1 MEGQKRSL
9 FEDSKPESQVIGSV
23 DQKKMFISGDLS
35 SYNLPENFLKE
46 KKEMS
51 DFTKGFLF
59 TFFCGLL
66 VLILAIIVGISIESG
81 DHEDYEE
88 IVFISDGVETNYSYQ
103 LNDDNDY
110 GKCWNV
116 DLRVD
121 RSPDLSIYHD
131 CWSASA
137 TFPDDKNS
145 GIFPIHMYQYDLEIG
160 VLDFNATEVNMNLPH
175 EIENN
180 SNVTFRFEH
189 YSEVKGLWI
198 IEETIFVIEK
208 NNSMGDNIQL
218 GTETITNAAYE
229 GTINTIIK
237 NKTSD
242 FLVPLPLNYGNTNYL
257 DLELSI
263 INSENEEMI
272 KNQRVGK
279 QDDCWYYRSK
289 CTFTVGKDTE
299 IGFIDF
305 NSKILVISLEK
316 PLPSGTTLE
325 IYYDYDDGDSE
336 ELMILFLWLPPILF
350 VGGVIMMIYNKNSKM
365 LGGAFAALLPAIIV
379 TFILTLIIFE
389 TFL

>member
-9 FEDSKPESQVIGSV
+9 FEDSKPEPQVVGSV
-23 DQKKMFISGDLS
+23 DQERMFISGDLS

-46 KKEMS
+46 KKEMP
-51 DFTKGFLF
+51 DFIKGFLF
-59 TFFCGLL
+59 TFFCGFL

-88 IVFISDGVETNYSYQ
+88 IVFISDGVEKNYSYQ
-103 LNDDNDY
+103 LNNVDDYD
-110 GKCWNV
+110 KCWNV
-116 DLRVD
+116 DLWVD
-121 RSPDLSIYHD
+121 SPDLSID
-131 CWSASA
+131 VRCWSASA
-137 TFPDDKNS
+137 FDDDKKS
-145 GIFPIHMYQYDLEIG
+145 GKIFPIHMYQFDIEIG

-189 YSEVKGLWI
+189 YSEVKELWV

-218 GTETITNAAYE
+218 DTETSTDLYSEIT
-229 GTINTIIK
+229 TNTIIK

-279 QDDCWYYRSK
+279 QSDCWYYGSK

-305 NSKILVISLEK
+305 SSKILVISLEK

-350 VGGVIMMIYNKNSKM
+350 VGGVIMMIYNKNGKM

>member
-1 MEGQKRSL
+1 M
-9 FEDSKPESQVIGSV
+9 
-23 DQKKMFISGDLS
+23 
-35 SYNLPENFLKE
+35 
-46 KKEMS
+46 
-51 DFTKGFLF
+51 
-59 TFFCGLL
+59 
-66 VLILAIIVGISIESG
+66 
-81 DHEDYEE
+81 
-88 IVFISDGVETNYSYQ
+88 
-103 LNDDNDY
+103 
-110 GKCWNV
+110 
-116 DLRVD
+116 
-121 RSPDLSIYHD
+121 
-131 CWSASA
+131 
-137 TFPDDKNS
+137 
-145 GIFPIHMYQYDLEIG
+145 
-160 VLDFNATEVNMNLPH
+160 
-175 EIENN
+175 
-180 SNVTFRFEH
+180 
-189 YSEVKGLWI
+189 
-198 IEETIFVIEK
+198 
-208 NNSMGDNIQL
+208 
-218 GTETITNAAYE
+218 
-229 GTINTIIK
+229 
-237 NKTSD
+237 
-242 FLVPLPLNYGNTNYL
+242 PLNYGNTNYL

>member
-9 FEDSKPESQVIGSV
+9 FEDSKPEPQVVGSI
-23 DQKKMFISGDLS
+23 DQERMFISGDLS

-46 KKEMS
+46 KKEMP
-51 DFTKGFLF
+51 DFIKGFLF

-103 LNDDNDY
+103 FNNVDAYDECY
-110 GKCWNV
+110 NV
-116 DLRVD
+116 DLWVD
-121 RSPDLSIYHD
+121 SPDLSID
-131 CWSASA
+131 IRCWSASA
-137 TFPDDKNS
+137 KFDDDKTS
-145 GIFPIHMYQYDLEIG
+145 GTFPIHMYQYDIEIG

-180 SNVTFRFEH
+180 SNVTFRFEY
-189 YSEVKGLWI
+189 YSGLTGLWI

-218 GTETITNAAYE
+218 DTETSTNAAYE
-229 GTINTIIK
+229 ITTNTIIK

-242 FLVPLPLNYGNTNYL
+242 FLVPLPLNYSNTNYL
-257 DLELSI
+257 GLELSI

-272 KNQRVGK
+272 KNQWVTP
-279 QDDCWYYRSK
+279 QEDCRYYGSK

-325 IYYDYDDGDSE
+325 IYYDYDYGDSE
-336 ELMILFLWLPPILF
+336 ELMILFLWIPPILF